1 MAPPSLVGPSSRSLA
16 RGSPAPCYSTAGK
29 KEGQRRG
36 TSGSEQTRPVR
47 RFVRLVHPSPHRR
60 SFARS
65 IARPGPSRPPLHPQV
80 ALTRSV
86 GQTSQSARVT
96 PDSPNRGRVLKRS
109 RPTSPAVPP
118 GRHPFLVSFTRLA
131 TSHPFVEISPPLL
144 SPPPFDRPAA
154 ALAVVVVVEVTAL
167 VVSILPSTRSVLLRP
182 KRLSSLVCSTSS
194 LHHPHSSTTHS
205 PIGPQPSTLLIL
217 PAAVLDNA

>member
-1 MAPPSLVGPSSRSLA
+1 MDAFCGPAGGRTTLASSSRQAAMAPLSVGPSSRSLA

-60 SFARS
+60 SLARS

-86 GQTSQSARVT
+86 GQSSQSARVT
-96 PDSPNRGRVLKRS
+96 PDSKQRTRAEEKSSHLARCPTWPPSFPRLVHSPRHLPPFRGNQ
-109 RPTSPAVPP
+109 PTSPQSPSLRSP
-118 GRHPFLVSFTRLA
+118 GR
-131 TSHPFVEISPPLL
+131 
-144 SPPPFDRPAA
+144 RPC
-154 ALAVVVVVEVTAL
+154 
-167 VVSILPSTRSVLLRP
+167 
-182 KRLSSLVCSTSS
+182 SSRRR
-194 LHHPHSSTTHS
+194 
-205 PIGPQPSTLLIL
+205 
-217 PAAVLDNA
+217 